1 MNLKSL
7 FQATPGRRF
16 SALHRVRRRRHRV
29 LKALTIFAGA
39 LLIVLGVI
47 LVATP
52 GPGTLAA
59 LLGAALIA
67 SESPSF
73 ARFLDRLE
81 LRLRALA
88 GKRSSAPASG
98 PASPAPASCAPPA
111 RRRCP

>member
-1 MNLKSL
+1 VNLKAL
-7 FQATPGRRF
+7 LHATPGRRF
-16 SALHRVRRRRHRV
+16 SALHRVRRRRHGA

-39 LLIVLGVI
+39 LLIALGAI

-52 GPGTLAA
+52 GPGALAA

-67 SESPSF
+67 TESPSF

-81 LRLRALA
+81 LRLRALL
-88 GKRSSAPASG
+88 GKSASGPASG